1 MALGAGYLNS
11 LNNESAEKV
20 LSTAAHDLQTAAGAN
35 LYLGSIANRQGRY
48 PEAVRHLD
56 LALQAHPDYPDAYA
70 ELGVIYLRQRESALA
85 QQAPEKALARSPNSY
100 VANFSLT
107 IV

>member
-1 MALGAGYLNS
+1 MDLGAGYFNS

-20 LSTAAHDLQTAAGAN
+20 LSTAAHDLQTAAAAN
-35 LYLGSIANRQGRY
+35 LYLGRIANRQRRY

-56 LALQAHPDYPDAYA
+56 LASQAHPDYPDAYA
-70 ELGVIYLRQRESALA
+70 ELGVIYLRQRESAPA
-85 QQAPEKALARSPNSY
+85 QQAPEKALELSPNNY
-100 VANFSLT
+100 VANLSLM